1 MHMTKFPPNATGKK
15 SLFKQLRSFL
25 QPLAPLGLFYVA
37 GLFIF
42 TFFRFV
48 LCAQYLNRLLE
59 VKNYFRIIPIGF
71 RLDTILLCYVII
83 LPFLALVLLPGTIR
97 AKISWLFSLCFAALA
112 SLFAFLEIATFP
124 FMEEFDTR
132 LDRVFLEH
140 MVQVR
145 EVFSMILKGHRVSLA
160 CGLLAVG
167 VISLLVYGFSQ
178 KIFKQTQECSLKQRL
193 LLLVVGGLLLTIGA
207 RSTFI
212 KHPANI
218 SLAFFSSNHLANQ
231 LALNSTY
238 SLAYA
243 FYTNL
248 KMEADPR
255 KLYGDMDPAE
265 MLARIRSYEGIA
277 AAACRNPDIPLLH
290 YQQSRFP
297 SAKPVNLVIILQESL
312 GSEYVGC
319 LGGLPLTPNID
330 RLSKEGMLLTK
341 LYCTGIR
348 TIRGIEAILSGF
360 LPTAGESTVKLG
372 LSQKNFFTIADLLR
386 RKGYATDFIYGG
398 RRTFDSMSGFFLG
411 NGMQEIYDKGDIK
424 SPLFTAAW
432 GVSDEDLFQK
442 ANEIFTQKGDAPFFA
457 LVLTT
462 SNHDPY
468 DFPDGRIDLYEQP
481 KETRNNAV
489 KYADYAVG
497 KFFEMAKKE
506 AYYKNTLFLIIADHS
521 TRLQGQDLIP
531 LHKFDIVGLLIGPH
545 VMPGTYDKVASQ
557 IDMTPTLLD
566 LMGISTDHPVAG
578 RALFSLPDTVKGRA
592 IMQYGDTNAFM
603 EDNRVVL
610 LQPHKKPAQFV
621 YADGRL
627 TPAELDPELVKNAL
641 AHALLPGYL
650 YYNQLHHL
658 PTEAPRK

>member
-1 MHMTKFPPNATGKK
+1 MKQLPHNAAVKK
-15 SLFKQLRSFL
+15 SLIKERLSFL
-25 QPLAPLGLFYVA
+25 QPLAPMVLFYLV

-42 TFFRFV
+42 TFFRFI
-48 LCAQYLNRLLE
+48 LCAENFNRLVE

-71 RLDTILLCYVII
+71 RIDTILLCYVLII
-83 LPFLALVLLPGTIR
+83 PLLAVVFLPRKVM
-97 AKISWLFSLCFAALA
+97 AKICWVFSVCFAALA
-112 SLFAFLEIATFP
+112 SVFAFLEIATFP
-124 FMEEFDTR
+124 FIDEFDTR

-145 EVFSMILKGHRVSLA
+145 EVFAMILKGHRVSLA
-160 CGLLAVG
+160 CGLLAV
-167 VISLLVYGFSQ
+167 VLIFLFVYKFSQ
-178 KIFKQTQECSLKQRL
+178 KLFKQAKERSFKQRL
-193 LLLVVGGLLLTIGA
+193 LLLAVGGILLTIGA

-238 SLAYA
+238 SLCYA

-248 KMEADPR
+248 KMETDPR
-255 KLYGDMDPAE
+255 KLYGDMNPAE
-265 MLARIRSYEGIA
+265 ILSQIRSHEGISA
-277 AAACRNPDIPLLH
+277 EACRNLDIPLLH
-290 YQQSRFP
+290 YQQSRFSP
-297 SAKPVNLVIILQESL
+297 EKPVNLVIILQESL
-312 GSEYVGC
+312 GAEYVGC

-330 RLSKEGMLLTK
+330 RLSKEGTLLTQ
-341 LYCTGIR
+341 LYSTGIR
-348 TIRGIEAILSGF
+348 TIRGIEAIMSGF

-372 LSQKNFFTIADLLR
+372 LSQKNFFTIAELLR

-411 NGMQEIYDKGDIK
+411 NGIQEIYDKGDIK

-432 GVSDEDLFQK
+432 GVSDEDLFNK
-442 ANEIFTQKGDAPFFA
+442 ANEVFLQKGDTPFFA

-468 DFPDGRIDLYEQP
+468 DFPEGRIDLYEQP
-481 KETRNNAV
+481 KATRNNAV

-506 AYYKNTLFLIIADHS
+506 SYYKNTLFLIIADHS

-531 LHKFDIVGLLIGPH
+531 VHKFHITGLLIGPN
-545 VMPGTYDKVASQ
+545 VKPGTYDKVASQ

-566 LMGISTDHPVAG
+566 LMGISTEHPVPG
-578 RALFSLPDTVKGRA
+578 RALLSLPDTIKGRA

-610 LQPHKKPAQFV
+610 LQPHMEPEQFV
-621 YADGRL
+621 YSDGRL
-627 TPAELDPELVKNAL
+627 TSAELDPELAKNAL

-650 YYNQLHHL
+650 YYNQLYHL
-658 PTEAPRK
+658 PPEALRK

>member
-1 MHMTKFPPNATGKK
+1 MPQLPHNTTGKK
-15 SLFKQLRSFL
+15 SLFKQRLSFL
-25 QPLAPLGLFYVA
+25 QPLVPIVNFYLI

-48 LCAQYLNRLLE
+48 LCAEYFNRLLE
-59 VKNYFRIIPIGF
+59 VKNYFRIISIGF
-71 RLDTILLCYVII
+71 RIDTILLSYVLII
-83 LPFLALVLLPGTIR
+83 PFLAVVFLPR
-97 AKISWLFSLCFAALA
+97 AVMAKISWAFSLCFAALA
-112 SLFAFLEIATFP
+112 SVFAFLEIATFP
-124 FMEEFDTR
+124 FIDEFDTR

-145 EVFSMILKGHRVSLA
+145 EVFGMILKGHRVSLA
-160 CGLLAVG
+160 CGLLAV
-167 VISLLVYGFSQ
+167 VIICLLVYKLSQ
-178 KIFKQTQECSLKQRL
+178 KFFKQAKECSLKQRL
-193 LLLVVGGLLLTIGA
+193 LVLAVGGILLTIGA

-255 KLYGDMDPAE
+255 KLYGDMDPAD
-265 MLARIRSYEGIA
+265 MLSRIRSYEGMSA
-277 AAACRNPDIPLLH
+277 EACRNPDIPLLH
-290 YQQSRFP
+290 YQQSRFSP
-297 SAKPVNLVIILQESL
+297 ERPVNLVIILQESL

-330 RLSKEGMLLTK
+330 RLSKEGTLLTK
-341 LYCTGIR
+341 LYSTGIR
-348 TIRGIEAILSGF
+348 TIRGIEAIISGF

-411 NGMQEIYDKGDIK
+411 NGIQEIYDKGDIK

-432 GVSDEDLFQK
+432 GVSDEDLFNK
-442 ANEIFTQKGDAPFFA
+442 ANEVFLQKGDTPFFA

-468 DFPDGRIDLYEQP
+468 DFPDGHIDLYEQP

-566 LMGISTDHPVAG
+566 LMGISTDHPVPG
-578 RALFSLPDTVKGRA
+578 RALLSLPDTIKGRA

-610 LQPHKKPAQFV
+610 LQSHKKPVQFV
-621 YADGRL
+621 YDDGRL
-627 TPAELDPELVKNAL
+627 TPAELDPELAKNAL

-658 PTEAPRK
+658 PAAPPQK

>member
-1 MHMTKFPPNATGKK
+1 VIKLPPAANGTNN
-15 SLFKQLRSFL
+15 LFKQRLSFL
-25 QPLAPLGLFYVA
+25 QPLAPIVLFYLF

-42 TFFRFV
+42 TFFRFL
-48 LCAQYLNRLLE
+48 LCAEYFSRLQE

-71 RLDTILLCYVII
+71 RLDTILLCNVLI
-83 LPFLALVLLPGTIR
+83 LPFLAVVFLPRTVM
-97 AKISWLFSLCFAALA
+97 AKICWIFSLYFAALA
-112 SLFAFLEIATFP
+112 SVFAFLEIATFP

-132 LDRVFLEH
+132 LDRIFLEH

-145 EVFSMILKGHRVSLA
+145 EVFGMILKGHRVSLT
-160 CGLLAVG
+160 CGLLAV
-167 VISLLVYGFSQ
+167 VLISLSVYGCSQ
-178 KIFKQTQECSLKQRL
+178 KLFQQAKECSMKQRL
-193 LLLVVGGLLLTIGA
+193 LVLVAGGILLTIGA

-218 SLAFFSSNHLANQ
+218 NLASFSSSHLANQ

-243 FYTNL
+243 FYANL
-248 KMEADPR
+248 KMETDPR
-255 KLYGDMDPAE
+255 KLYGDMDSAD
-265 MLARIRSYEGIA
+265 MLSQIRASEGISA
-277 AAACRNPDIPLLH
+277 ESCRNPDIPLLH
-290 YQQSRFP
+290 YQQSRFSP
-297 SAKPVNLVIILQESL
+297 ERPANLVIILEESL

-330 RLSKEGMLLTK
+330 RLSKEGMLLTN

-348 TIRGIEAILSGF
+348 TIRGIEAIISGF
-360 LPTAGESTVKLG
+360 LPTAGESTIKLG
-372 LSQKNFFTIADLLR
+372 LSQKNFFTIAELLR

-398 RRTFDSMSGFFLG
+398 RQSFDSMSGFFLG
-411 NGMQEIYDKGDIK
+411 NGIQEIYDRGDIK

-432 GVSDEDLFQK
+432 GVSDEDLFKK
-442 ANEIFTQKGDAPFFA
+442 ANEVFTKKGDTPFFA

-468 DFPDGRIDLYEQP
+468 DFPDGRIELYEQT
-481 KETRNNAV
+481 KKTRYNAV

-497 KFFEMAKKE
+497 KFFEAAKKE
-506 AYYKNTLFLIIADHS
+506 AYYKNTLFLIIGDHS

-531 LHKFDIVGLLIGPH
+531 VHKFHIAGLLIGPN
-545 VMPGTYDKVASQ
+545 VKPGAYDKVASQ

-566 LMGISTDHPVAG
+566 LMGISTEHPVAG
-578 RALFSLPDTVKGRA
+578 RALLSLPDTIKGRA

-610 LQPHKKPAQFV
+610 LQQHRKPAQFV
-621 YADGRL
+621 YAEGRL
-627 TPAELDPELVKNAL
+627 NPAELDPELAKNAL
-641 AHALLPGYL
+641 AHALLPWYL
-650 YYNQLHHL
+650 YCNQLHHV
-658 PTEAPRK
+658 PAEARENK

>member
-1 MHMTKFPPNATGKK
+1 MTKLPPAATGKK
-15 SLFKQLRSFL
+15 SLFKQLLVYL
-25 QPLAPLGLFYVA
+25 QPLAPLVLFYLF

-42 TFFRFV
+42 TFFRLV
-48 LCAQYLNRLLE
+48 LCAEYFSRLQE
-59 VKNYFRIIPIGF
+59 VKNYSRIIPIGF
-71 RLDTILLCYVII
+71 RLDTILLCHVLI
-83 LPFLALVLLPGTIR
+83 LPFCAIVFLPR
-97 AKISWLFSLCFAALA
+97 KVMAKSSRLFSLYFSALA
-112 SLFAFLEIATFP
+112 SVFAFLEIATFP

-132 LDRVFLEH
+132 PDRVFLEH

-145 EVFSMILKGHRVSLA
+145 EVFGMILKGHRVSLA
-160 CGLLAVG
+160 CGLLAVAL
-167 VISLLVYGFSQ
+167 VSLLAYKFSR
-178 KIFKQTQECSLKQRL
+178 KFFKQAIDCSFSQRL
-193 LLLVVGGLLLTIGA
+193 LLLVIGGCLLTVGA

-212 KHPANI
+212 KHPASI
-218 SLAFFSSNHLANQ
+218 SLASFSSSNLANQ
-231 LALNSTY
+231 LALNSSY

-265 MLARIRSYEGIA
+265 MLSQVRSNEGISA
-277 AAACRNPDIPLLH
+277 KACKNPGIPLLH
-290 YQQSRFP
+290 YQQSGFSTER
-297 SAKPVNLVIILQESL
+297 PVNLVIILEESL

-360 LPTAGESTVKLG
+360 PPTAGESTVKLG
-372 LSQKNFFTIADLLR
+372 LSQKNFFTIAEVLR

-398 RRTFDSMSGFFLG
+398 RRTFDSMSGFFIG
-411 NGMQEIYDKGDIK
+411 NGIQKIHDKEDIK
-424 SPLFTAAW
+424 DPLFTAAW

-442 ANEIFTQKGDAPFFA
+442 ANDIFTQKGDKPFFA

-545 VMPGTYDKVASQ
+545 VKPGTYDKVASQ

-566 LMGISTDHPVAG
+566 LMGISTEHPVPG
-578 RALFSLPDTVKGRA
+578 RALLSLPDTVKGRA
-592 IMQYGDTNAFM
+592 IMQYGETNAFM

-610 LQPHKKPAQFV
+610 LQPHKKPAQFT
-621 YADGRL
+621 YTDGRL
-627 TPAELDPELVKNAL
+627 TPAELDPELAKNAL

-658 PTEAPRK
+658 PAEAPRK

>member
-1 MHMTKFPPNATGKK
+1 MTKLQPAANGKK
-15 SLFKQLRSFL
+15 SFFKLGLSFL
-25 QPLAPLGLFYVA
+25 QPLAPIFLFYLV

-48 LCAQYLNRLLE
+48 LCAEYFTRLQE

-71 RLDTILLCYVII
+71 RLDTILLCHVLI
-83 LPFLALVLLPGTIR
+83 LPFLALVFLPRTVIVKIR
-97 AKISWLFSLCFAALA
+97 WIFSLCFAALA
-112 SLFAFLEIATFP
+112 AVFAFLEVATFP
-124 FMEEFDTR
+124 FIAEFDSR

-145 EVFSMILKGHRVSLA
+145 EVSSMILKGHRVSLA
-160 CGLLAVG
+160 CGVLAVAL
-167 VISLLVYGFSQ
+167 ISLLVYGFFQ
-178 KIFKQTQECSLKQRL
+178 KIFKQTHECSFKQRVIL
-193 LLLVVGGLLLTIGA
+193 LAVGGCLLTIGA

-231 LALNSTY
+231 LALNSSY

-248 KMEADPR
+248 KMETDPR

-265 MLARIRSYEGIA
+265 MLAQVRSSEGMSA
-277 AAACRNPDIPLLH
+277 EECKNPDIPLLH
-290 YQQSRFP
+290 YQQSRFSP
-297 SAKPVNLVIILQESL
+297 QQPVNLVIILQESL
-312 GSEYVGC
+312 GAEYVGC

-330 RLSKEGMLLTK
+330 RLSKEGMLLTN
-341 LYCTGIR
+341 LYSTGIR

-372 LSQKNFFTIADLLR
+372 LSQNNFFTIAELLR

-411 NGMQEIYDKGDIK
+411 NGIQEIYDKMDIK

-432 GVSDEDLFQK
+432 GVSDEDLFTK
-442 ANEIFTQKGDAPFFA
+442 ANEVFTKKGDAPFFA

-497 KFFEMAKKE
+497 KFFESGLRVACVQIFSNRNGRQSGE
-506 AYYKNTLFLIIADHS
+506 NCFL
-521 TRLQGQDLIP
+521 R
-531 LHKFDIVGLLIGPH
+531 
-545 VMPGTYDKVASQ
+545 
-557 IDMTPTLLD
+557 
-566 LMGISTDHPVAG
+566 
-578 RALFSLPDTVKGRA
+578 
-592 IMQYGDTNAFM
+592 
-603 EDNRVVL
+603 
-610 LQPHKKPAQFV
+610 
-621 YADGRL
+621 
-627 TPAELDPELVKNAL
+627 
-641 AHALLPGYL
+641 
-650 YYNQLHHL
+650 
-658 PTEAPRK
+658 